1 MENNIMNEN
10 ETFKMTYS
18 AEQQDEIQ
26 AIRRKYMIPEEEDK
40 MEQIRA
46 LDAKTTT
53 KATMTAIT
61 VGVFGTLLMGLGM
74 SLFMSDFG
82 AFLGTLAMPV
92 GIVIGLMG
100 IALGAFAYPLYL
112 HTLKKEREKVAPE
125 ILRLTDE
132 LMK

>member
-1 MENNIMNEN
+1 MNEN

-18 AEQQDEIQ
+18 AEQQEEIQ
-26 AIRRKYMIPEEEDK
+26 AIRRKYMVPEEEDK

-61 VGVFGTLLMGLGM
+61 VGIFGTLLMGLGM

-92 GIVIGLMG
+92 GIVIGLLG
-100 IALGAFAYPLYL
+100 IALGAFAYPLFL
-112 HTLKKEREKVAPE
+112 RTLKKEREKVAPE

>member
-1 MENNIMNEN
+1 MNEN

-26 AIRRKYMIPEEEDK
+26 AIRRKYIIPEEEDK

-61 VGVFGTLLMGLGM
+61 VGVLGTLLMGLGM

-92 GIVIGLMG
+92 GILIGLMG

>member
-1 MENNIMNEN
+1 MNEN

-26 AIRRKYMIPEEEDK
+26 AIRRKYIIPEEEDK

-61 VGVFGTLLMGLGM
+61 VGVLGTLLMGLGM

-82 AFLGTLAMPV
+82 AFLGTHAMPV
-92 GIVIGLMG
+92 GILIGLMG

>member
-1 MENNIMNEN
+1 MNEN

-26 AIRRKYMIPEEEDK
+26 AIRRKYIIPEEEDK

-61 VGVFGTLLMGLGM
+61 VGVLGTLLMGLGM

-82 AFLGTLAMPV
+82 EFLGTLAMPV